1 MGGGG
6 SMQSMQTVLK
16 NNRKLL
22 DGRKK
27 RGFFK
32 RELSYAQVRK
42 YYKDSSI
49 PCADGGN
56 RIPVDHKQIRQRL
69 LKQRR
74 KNGNM
79 QIVLFVIVVILLSL
93 GMFSVL
99 SKTKKITKQKIQYQ
113 RAPQFVL
120 SDGYDSFMAMGKDRL
135 LVQNYFLAIGNYQ
148 RALQV
153 RPNQRKAE
161 FGLAKAYSKSCQY
174 KNQFCI
180 EAERFI
186 KEMEEKYPN
195 QVAFTQLKA
204 RYLVSQ

>member
-6 SMQSMQTVLK
+6 SKQSMQTVLK

-42 YYKDSSI
+42 YYKYLSI
-49 PCADGGN
+49 SRTDGED

-74 KNGNM
+74 KKGKM
-79 QIVLFVIVVILLSL
+79 KIALFMIVLILLSL
-93 GMFSVL
+93 GIFSVL

-113 RAPQFVL
+113 RAPQFMP
-120 SDGYDSFMAMGKDRL
+120 SDGYDSFVAMGKDRL

-153 RPNQRKAE
+153 RLNQRKAE
-161 FGLAKAYSKSCQY
+161 FDLAKAIQNHVNTKTNFVLRPNGLLKKWKRS
-174 KNQFCI
+174 I
-180 EAERFI
+180 RI
-186 KEMEEKYPN
+186 K
-195 QVAFTQLKA
+195 LHL
-204 RYLVSQ
+204 RS

>member
-1 MGGGG
+1 MGGG

-22 DGRKK
+22 GGRKK

-49 PCADGGN
+49 PLIDGGN
-56 RIPVDHKQIRQRL
+56 RIPVDHKQIRRRL

-74 KNGNM
+74 KNGNI
-79 QIVLFVIVVILLSL
+79 QIVLFMIITALLSL

-99 SKTKKITKQKIQYQ
+99 SKTKKMAKQKIQYQ
-113 RAPQFVL
+113 LAPQFVS
-120 SDGYDSFMAMGKDRL
+120 SDGYDSFMVMGKDRL
-135 LVQNYFLAIGNYQ
+135 LIQNYFLAIVNYQ

-153 RPNQRKAE
+153 RPNYRKAE
-161 FGLAKAYSKSCQY
+161 FGLAKAYAKSCKY
-174 KNQFCI
+174 KKQFCI

-186 KEMEEKYPN
+186 KEMEQKYPN
-195 QVAFTQLKA
+195 
-204 RYLVSQ
+204 

>member
-1 MGGGG
+1 
-6 SMQSMQTVLK
+6 
-16 NNRKLL
+16 
-22 DGRKK
+22 
-27 RGFFK
+27 
-32 RELSYAQVRK
+32 
-42 YYKDSSI
+42 
-49 PCADGGN
+49 
-56 RIPVDHKQIRQRL
+56 
-69 LKQRR
+69 
-74 KNGNM
+74 
-79 QIVLFVIVVILLSL
+79 
-93 GMFSVL
+93 MFSVL